1 MYSWRVLDGPTRYRR
16 GLSGERSLASCRV
29 AKSHPFAGEAR
40 SHKAG
45 SYKSQAESQCG

>member
-29 AKSHPFAGEAR
+29 AV
-40 SHKAG
+40 
-45 SYKSQAESQCG
+45 